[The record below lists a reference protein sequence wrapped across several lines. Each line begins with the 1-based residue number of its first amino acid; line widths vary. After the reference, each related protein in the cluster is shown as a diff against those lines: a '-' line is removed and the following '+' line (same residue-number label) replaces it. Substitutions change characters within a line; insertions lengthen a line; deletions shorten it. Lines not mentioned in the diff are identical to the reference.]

1 MLIPRMRAVGID
13 LGEKRIGVAIS
24 DSGGSLATPYEVVT
38 RTGSRDEDH
47 RRIKAIVEEV
57 EAEILVVGLPLS
69 LDGTEG
75 KAAQGARQE
84 AEAIGQTI
92 SVPIELHDERLTTV
106 EAERILKEQG
116 LGAAE
121 RRNVVDKV
129 AAAILLQAWMEGR

>member
-1 MLIPRMRAVGID
+1 MRAVGID

-84 AEAIGQTI
+84 AEAIGQTV

-116 LGAAE
+116 LDAAE

>member
-1 MLIPRMRAVGID
+1 MRAVGID

>member
-1 MLIPRMRAVGID
+1 MRAVGID

-24 DSGGSLATPYEVVT
+24 DSGGSLATPYEVVA

-47 RRIKAIVEEV
+47 LRIKAIVEEV

-84 AEAIGQTI
+84 AEAIGQKF

-116 LGAAE
+116 LDAAE

>member
-1 MLIPRMRAVGID
+1 MRAVGID

-57 EAEILVVGLPLS
+57 EAEIVVVGLPLS

-116 LGAAE
+116 LDAAE

>member
-1 MLIPRMRAVGID
+1 MRAVGID

-24 DSGGSLATPYEVVT
+24 DSGGSLATPYEVVA

-47 RRIKAIVEEV
+47 RRIRAIVEEV

-84 AEAIGQTI
+84 AAAMGQI
-92 SVPIELHDERLTTV
+92 VSVPIELHDERLTTV

-116 LGAAE
+116 LDAAE

>member
-1 MLIPRMRAVGID
+1 MRAVGID

-47 RRIKAIVEEV
+47 RRIKAIVDEV

-84 AEAIGQTI
+84 AEAIGQII

-116 LGAAE
+116 LDAVE

>member
-1 MLIPRMRAVGID
+1 MRAVGID

-84 AEAIGQTI
+84 AEAIGQI
-92 SVPIELHDERLTTV
+92 VSVPIELHDERLTTV

-116 LGAAE
+116 LDAAE

>member
-1 MLIPRMRAVGID
+1 MRAVGID

-57 EAEILVVGLPLS
+57 EAEIVVVGLPLS

-92 SVPIELHDERLTTV
+92 SVPIELHDERLTTL

-116 LGAAE
+116 LDAAE

>member
-1 MLIPRMRAVGID
+1 MRAVGID

-24 DSGGSLATPYEVVT
+24 DSGGSLATPYEVVA

-57 EAEILVVGLPLS
+57 EAEIVVVGLPLS

-116 LGAAE
+116 LDAAE

>member
-1 MLIPRMRAVGID
+1 MRAVGID
-13 LGEKRIGVAIS
+13 LGEKRIGVAIT

-47 RRIKAIVEEV
+47 RLIIAIVEEV
-57 EAEILVVGLPLS
+57 EAEIVVVGLPLS

-116 LGAAE
+116 LDAAE

>member
-24 DSGGSLATPYEVVT
+24 DSGGSLATPYEVVA

>member
-1 MLIPRMRAVGID
+1 MIPRMRAVGID

-84 AEAIGQTI
+84 AEAIGQTV

-116 LGAAE
+116 LDAAE

>member
-1 MLIPRMRAVGID
+1 MRAVGID

-38 RTGSRDEDH
+38 RTGSRDQDH

-75 KAAQGARQE
+75 KAAQGARKE
-84 AEAIGQTI
+84 AEAIGQTVSI
-92 SVPIELHDERLTTV
+92 PIELHDERFTTV

-116 LGAAE
+116 LDATQ
-121 RRNVVDKV
+121 RRKVVDKV

>member
-1 MLIPRMRAVGID
+1 MRAVGID

-75 KAAQGARQE
+75 KAAQGARKE
-84 AEAIGQTI
+84 AEAIGQTVSI
-92 SVPIELHDERLTTV
+92 PIELHDERFTTV

-116 LGAAE
+116 LDATQ
-121 RRNVVDKV
+121 RRKVVDKV

>member
-1 MLIPRMRAVGID
+1 MRAVGID

-57 EAEILVVGLPLS
+57 EAEIVVVGLPLS

-116 LGAAE
+116 LDAAE

-129 AAAILLQAWMEGR
+129 AAALLLQAWMEGR

>member
-1 MLIPRMRAVGID
+1 MRAVGID

-24 DSGGSLATPYEVVT
+24 DSGGSLATPYEVVA

-84 AEAIGQTI
+84 AEAIGQI
-92 SVPIELHDERLTTV
+92 VSVPIELHDERLTTV
-106 EAERILKEQG
+106 EAERILKEHG
-116 LGAAE
+116 LDAAE